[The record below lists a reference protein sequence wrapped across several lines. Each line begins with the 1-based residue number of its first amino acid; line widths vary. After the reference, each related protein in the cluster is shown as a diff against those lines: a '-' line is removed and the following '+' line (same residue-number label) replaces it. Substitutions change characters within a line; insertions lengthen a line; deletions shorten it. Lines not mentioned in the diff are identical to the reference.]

1 MNKKTSNSNR
11 VIYFDILNIF
21 ACFAVI
27 LLHHNGIVHNFS
39 NTLAWKESLVIECGF
54 YWAVPVFLMLSGA
67 NLMNY
72 RSKYNTVTF
81 FQKRILRTV
90 IPWLLWSFL
99 TLLWKC
105 KTGKFTLESHSV
117 KYIFDL
123 IVNNRIMPIYWFFS
137 ALFACYLAIPV
148 FSLLLERKKI
158 LWYIVLLNFI
168 FASCLPLLNMWFGI
182 SWGLDIPVVGS
193 LIIYILLGHLISAQE
208 FSPGMRIIIYILGI
222 GGFLFRFI
230 YTYIFS
236 MQKGETDTTIKGYVM
251 FHAVFL
257 SVAVFEAAKN
267 VPWNRLLPDRFL
279 SKLSVISSCS
289 FGIYL
294 IHPVIMHY
302 EKLFFHMSV
311 SQHIW
316 RFGFVFCTYLISFF
330 IIYVI
335 KLIPIIGRYLC

>member
-148 FSLLLERKKI
+148 FSLLLERKK
-158 LWYIVLLNFI
+158 
-168 FASCLPLLNMWFGI
+168 SFGI
-182 SWGLDIPVVGS
+182 SYYWILYLLSASHFLICGLAFPGD
-193 LIIYILLGHLISAQE
+193 LISPLLGVL
-208 FSPGMRIIIYILGI
+208 
-222 GGFLFRFI
+222 
-230 YTYIFS
+230 
-236 MQKGETDTTIKGYVM
+236 
-251 FHAVFL
+251 
-257 SVAVFEAAKN
+257 
-267 VPWNRLLPDRFL
+267 
-279 SKLSVISSCS
+279 
-289 FGIYL
+289 
-294 IHPVIMHY
+294 
-302 EKLFFHMSV
+302 
-311 SQHIW
+311 
-316 RFGFVFCTYLISFF
+316 
-330 IIYVI
+330 
-335 KLIPIIGRYLC
+335 

>member
-1 MNKKTSNSNR
+1 
-11 VIYFDILNIF
+11 
-21 ACFAVI
+21 
-27 LLHHNGIVHNFS
+27 
-39 NTLAWKESLVIECGF
+39 
-54 YWAVPVFLMLSGA
+54 
-67 NLMNY
+67 
-72 RSKYNTVTF
+72 
-81 FQKRILRTV
+81 
-90 IPWLLWSFL
+90 
-99 TLLWKC
+99 
-105 KTGKFTLESHSV
+105 
-117 KYIFDL
+117 
-123 IVNNRIMPIYWFFS
+123 
-137 ALFACYLAIPV
+137 
-148 FSLLLERKKI
+148 
-158 LWYIVLLNFI
+158 
-168 FASCLPLLNMWFGI
+168 MWFVI

-208 FSPGMRIIIYILGI
+208 FSPGMRIIIYILGV

-302 EKLFFHMSV
+302 EKLFFICPYHNISGDLDLFFA
-311 SQHIW
+311 HI
-316 RFGFVFCTYLISFF
+316 
-330 IIYVI
+330 
-335 KLIPIIGRYLC
+335 